1 VLAELG
7 QHQQAV
13 RLLGAAEAM
22 RERNA
27 NPRPPGQEAEI
38 GEPSLRPEHIHPKRT
53 WRLEYET
60 GYAMTIEDA
69 LTGAQTASQNRRG

>member
-1 VLAELG
+1 
-7 QHQQAV
+7 
-13 RLLGAAEAM
+13 M

-38 GEPSLRPEHIHPKRT
+38 GEPLAKARAHLSKRT

-60 GYAMTIEDA
+60 GYVMTIEDA

>member
-1 VLAELG
+1 MLAELG

-13 RLLGAAEAM
+13 RLLAAAEAM

-27 NPRPPGQEAEI
+27 NPRCQARKPRSVN
-38 GEPSLRPEHIHPKRT
+38 PSLRPEHIHPKRT